1 VPDIPQTFR
10 ALILEERDGRVVPE
24 MRELPTS
31 ALPASSEGDVLVRV
45 AYSDLNYKDGLAI
58 LNRNKVVRSFPM
70 VPGIDF
76 AGTVLES
83 WSDAYTPGD
92 RVLLTGWGVGERH
105 WGGFAQLAR
114 VKGEWLVPVPEGLS
128 PQEAMRI
135 GTPGFTAML
144 SLMALEGMGLRPEA
158 GEVLVT
164 GGAGGVG
171 GEAIALL
178 ANLGYAVAA
187 ATRRTDQADY
197 LRSLGAREIV
207 DSASLIAPGGPLGS
221 ARWWGAIDTVG
232 GDALAGVLRMLQHG
246 ASVAACGNAGGMEVR
261 TTVLPFILRGNNV
274 LGIDSLPAPLPVR
287 RAAWERLAREMP
299 REALGR
305 MTRVVPLGALPALA
319 EEILGGRVRGHVV
332 IDVNA

>member
-1 VPDIPQTFR
+1 MSELPQTFR
-10 ALILEERDGRVVPE
+10 ALLLDERDGRVVPE
-24 MRELPTS
+24 LRTLATSELP
-31 ALPASSEGDVLVRV
+31 AGDVLVQV

-83 WSDAYTPGD
+83 QSPNYQPGE

-105 WGGFAQLAR
+105 WGGYAQLAR

-128 PQEAMRI
+128 LQDAMAI
-135 GTPGFTAML
+135 GTAGFTAML
-144 SLMALEGMGLRPEA
+144 SLMALEAMGLRPES

-178 ANLGYAVAA
+178 ANLGYTVAA
-187 ATRRTDQADY
+187 ATRRTEQADY

-207 DSASLIAPGGPLGS
+207 DSATLVAPGGPLGS
-221 ARWWGAIDTVG
+221 ARWCGAIDTVG
-232 GDALAGVLRMLQHG
+232 GELLAGVLRMLQHG

-261 TTVLPFILRGNNV
+261 TTVLPFILRGNNL
-274 LGIDSLPAPLPVR
+274 LGIDSLPAPLEVR
-287 RAAWERLAREMP
+287 RVAWGRLAREMP
-299 REALGR
+299 REALAR
-305 MTRVVPLGALPALA
+305 MTRVEPLAAVPQLA
-319 EEILGGRVRGHVV
+319 EQILAGRVRGHIV

>member
-1 VPDIPQTFR
+1 MPDIPQTFR

-24 MRELPTS
+24 IRSLQAS
-31 ALPASSEGDVLVRV
+31 ALPEGDVLVRV

-83 WSDAYTPGD
+83 RSSSYAPGD

-114 VKGEWLVPVPEGLS
+114 VKSEWLVPVPEGVSLE
-128 PQEAMRI
+128 EAMAI
-135 GTPGFTAML
+135 GTAGFTAML
-144 SLMALEGMGLRPEA
+144 SLMALERMGLTPQA

-164 GGAGGVG
+164 GGVGGVG

-178 ANLGYAVAA
+178 ANLGYTVAA
-187 ATRRTDQADY
+187 ATRRTEQGDY

-207 DSASLIAPGGPLGS
+207 DSATLTAPGGPLGS
-221 ARWWGAIDTVG
+221 AHWSGAIDTVG
-232 GDALAGVLRMLQHG
+232 GDVLAGVLRMLQHG

-261 TTVLPFILRGNNV
+261 TSVLPFILRGNNL
-274 LGIDSLPAPLPVR
+274 LGIDSLPVPLELR
-287 RAAWERLAREMP
+287 RVAWERLAREMP
-299 REALGR
+299 RDALKR
-305 MTRVVPLGALPALA
+305 ISRTEPLSALPQLA
-319 EEILGGRVRGHVV
+319 EQILTSQVRGHVV
-332 IDVNA
+332 IDVNT